1 MALKWCRE
9 KATRFRVDE
18 RRKVTISLYIYS
30 MAIKLVLQVLGI
42 RPYIKFK
49 GHDTPKLARQIMG
62 VYKVPIDLTVEKMY
76 TRHLALLV
84 SGYNVYDHN

>member
-1 MALKWCRE
+1 MVSGEGNKIPSWWE
-9 KATRFRVDE
+9 KKGDNLI
-18 RRKVTISLYIYS
+18 ISLYIYS

-62 VYKVPIDLTVEKMY
+62 VYKVPIDLTIEKMY